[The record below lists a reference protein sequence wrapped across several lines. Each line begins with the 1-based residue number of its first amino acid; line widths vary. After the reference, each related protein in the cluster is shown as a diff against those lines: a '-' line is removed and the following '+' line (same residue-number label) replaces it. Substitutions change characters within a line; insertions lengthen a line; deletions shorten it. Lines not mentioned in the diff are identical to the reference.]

1 MRWLV
6 CAQSLNSLAYKRV
19 MPPMRSSSI
28 SSTLARTTT
37 KAMPDSTAS
46 ARDTTKTLTAV
57 SRARKVCNMVGSLP
71 SERIRMRILSAFAH
85 TATHNFSPLGKA
97 RRASAYPCAAN
108 LYL

>member
-57 SRARKVCNMVGSLP
+57 SRARKVCNMVGSF
-71 SERIRMRILSAFAH
+71 SEDEF
-85 TATHNFSPLGKA
+85 
-97 RRASAYPCAAN
+97 
-108 LYL
+108 